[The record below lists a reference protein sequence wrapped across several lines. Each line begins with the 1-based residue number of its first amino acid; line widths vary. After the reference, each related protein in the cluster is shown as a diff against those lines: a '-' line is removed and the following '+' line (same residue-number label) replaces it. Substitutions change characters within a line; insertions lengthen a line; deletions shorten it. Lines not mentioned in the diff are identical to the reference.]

1 MTALRSLRR
10 RLAAEDGYTLTELL
24 TVLAILGTVL
34 SALTALFVS
43 ATRAEVDMNERFRA
57 QQNARLGL
65 NRMRRDI
72 HCARTATGTAVL
84 VTLARPSS
92 GAGTYCTSGDVSWC
106 TAAVAEGRWGLFRKD
121 GGTCD
126 ASGVRVADYLVD
138 PNVFGYPPQASGTLA
153 TLSVTLRVDIK
164 DDGRAAYRLE
174 DTITLRKSAR
184 AA

>member
-1 MTALRSLRR
+1 MTALRSVGD

-34 SALTALFVS
+34 GALTALFVS

-72 HCARTATGTAVL
+72 HCSRTATGTAVR
-84 VTLARPSS
+84 VTLTRPAPA
-92 GAGTYCTSGDVSWC
+92 AGDYCASGDVSWC
-106 TAAVAEGRWGLFRKD
+106 TVALAAGRWGLFRKD
-121 GGTCD
+121 GATCD

-138 PNVFGYPPQASGTLA
+138 PNAFGYPPQASGSLA

-174 DTITLRKSAR
+174 DTITLRRSAR